1 MLEVLGCYSADY
13 ATQLAVNSNFIANEL
28 SLFSQKDR
36 KPICFFM
43 MMCCFLGGVSAINYK
58 NIFRCCTVQPGSFSH
73 ESWKTLALCP
83 VNGLRTPR
91 CGRHITREF
100 CRVCDSNVVSR
111 GVYSKGI
118 VASFIIPMGVLSQ
131 CRNIFYF
138 VQIHFQLLMPVYF
151 SSQLPADSR
160 SSAIAIV
167 FLLLKLMK
175 TDVSCFICTK
185 SFTKCESQKGA
196 LKIAECLKQSV

>member
-1 MLEVLGCYSADY
+1 MPKVLGSFSADE
-13 ATQLAVNSNFIANEL
+13 AALHIAKRNIKPDEL
-28 SLFSQKDR
+28 SLVFQEGGLS
-36 KPICFFM
+36 IYFFILSS
-43 MMCCFLGGVSAINYK
+43 CFLGGVSAANTK
-58 NIFRCCTVQPGSFSH
+58 KIFRSSAVQPGSFCH
-73 ESWKTLALCP
+73 ESWITLALCP
-83 VNGLRTPR
+83 VNGSRAPR

-111 GVYSKGI
+111 GVYSKGV

-138 VQIHFQLLMPVYF
+138 GQIHFQLLMPVYF

-175 TDVSCFICTK
+175 TDVSCFYLHQIIHK
-185 SFTKCESQKGA
+185 VQESKRGT
-196 LKIAECLKQSV
+196 EDS

>member
-1 MLEVLGCYSADY
+1 MSKVLGSFYADE
-13 ATQLAVNSNFIANEL
+13 AALHIAKRNIKPDEL
-28 SLFSQKDR
+28 SLVFQEGGLS
-36 KPICFFM
+36 IYFFILSS
-43 MMCCFLGGVSAINYK
+43 CFLGGVSAANTK
-58 NIFRCCTVQPGSFSH
+58 NIFRFSAVQPGSFSH
-73 ESWKTLALCP
+73 ESWITLALCP
-83 VNGLRTPR
+83 VNGSRAPR

-118 VASFIIPMGVLSQ
+118 VASFIILMGVLSQ

-138 VQIHFQLLMPVYF
+138 GQIHFQLLMPVYF

-167 FLLLKLMK
+167 FLLLKLLK
-175 TDVSCFICTK
+175 TDVSCFYLHQIIHK
-185 SFTKCESQKGA
+185 VRESKRGT
-196 LKIAECLKQSV
+196 EDS

>member
-1 MLEVLGCYSADY
+1 MSKVLGSFSADE
-13 ATQLAVNSNFIANEL
+13 AALHIAKRNIKPHEL
-28 SLFSQKDR
+28 SLVFQEGGLSTY
-36 KPICFFM
+36 FFILSS
-43 MMCCFLGGVSAINYK
+43 CFLGGVSAANTK
-58 NIFRCCTVQPGSFSH
+58 NIFRSSAVQPGSFSH
-73 ESWKTLALCP
+73 ESWITLALCP
-83 VNGLRTPR
+83 VNGSRTPR

-138 VQIHFQLLMPVYF
+138 GQIHFQLLMPVYF

-175 TDVSCFICTK
+175 TDVSCFYLHQIIHK
-185 SFTKCESQKGA
+185 VRESKRGT
-196 LKIAECLKQSV
+196 EDS

>member
-1 MLEVLGCYSADY
+1 MPKVIGSFYADE
-13 ATQLAVNSNFIANEL
+13 AALHIAKSNIKPDEL
-28 SLFSQKDR
+28 SVVFQEGGLS
-36 KPICFFM
+36 IYFFILSS
-43 MMCCFLGGVSAINYK
+43 CFLGGVSATNTK
-58 NIFRCCTVQPGSFSH
+58 NIFRSSAVQPGSFSH
-73 ESWKTLALCP
+73 ESWITLALCP
-83 VNGLRTPR
+83 VNGSRAPR
-91 CGRHITREF
+91 CGRLITREF

-138 VQIHFQLLMPVYF
+138 DQIHFQLLMLVYF

-175 TDVSCFICTK
+175 TDVSCFYLHQIIHK
-185 SFTKCESQKGA
+185 VRESKKGH
-196 LKIAECLKQSV
+196 

>member
-1 MLEVLGCYSADY
+1 MSKVLGSFSADE
-13 ATQLAVNSNFIANEL
+13 AALHIAKRNIKPDEL
-28 SLFSQKDR
+28 SLVFQEGGLS
-36 KPICFFM
+36 IYFFILSS
-43 MMCCFLGGVSAINYK
+43 CFLGGVSATNTK
-58 NIFRCCTVQPGSFSH
+58 NIFRSSAVQPGSFSH
-73 ESWKTLALCP
+73 GSWITLALCP
-83 VNGLRTPR
+83 VNGSRAPR

-100 CRVCDSNVVSR
+100 CRFCDSNVVSR

-138 VQIHFQLLMPVYF
+138 GQIHFQLLMPVYF

-175 TDVSCFICTK
+175 TDVSCFYLHQIIHK
-185 SFTKCESQKGA
+185 VRESKRGT
-196 LKIAECLKQSV
+196 EDS

>member
-1 MLEVLGCYSADY
+1 
-13 ATQLAVNSNFIANEL
+13 
-28 SLFSQKDR
+28 
-36 KPICFFM
+36 
-43 MMCCFLGGVSAINYK
+43 MCCFLGGVSATNYK
-58 NIFRCCTVQPGSFSH
+58 NIFRCSTVQPGSFSH
-73 ESWKTLALCP
+73 ESWITLALCP
-83 VNGLRTPR
+83 VNGSRAPR

-118 VASFIIPMGVLSQ
+118 VASFIILMGVLSQ

-138 VQIHFQLLMPVYF
+138 GQIHFQLLMPVYF

-175 TDVSCFICTK
+175 TDVSCFYLHQIIHKVRESKRGTEDSWMLETVCMTSTK
-185 SFTKCESQKGA
+185 
-196 LKIAECLKQSV
+196 L

>member
-1 MLEVLGCYSADY
+1 MSKVLGSFSADEAALY
-13 ATQLAVNSNFIANEL
+13 VAKRNIKPDEL
-28 SLFSQKDR
+28 SLVFQEGGLS
-36 KPICFFM
+36 IYFFILSS
-43 MMCCFLGGVSAINYK
+43 CFLGGVSATNTK
-58 NIFRCCTVQPGSFSH
+58 NIFRSSAVQPGSFSH
-73 ESWKTLALCP
+73 ESWITLALCP
-83 VNGLRTPR
+83 VNGSRAPR

-138 VQIHFQLLMPVYF
+138 GQIHFQLLMPVYF

-160 SSAIAIV
+160 SSAKPLF

-175 TDVSCFICTK
+175 TDVSCFYLHQIIHK
-185 SFTKCESQKGA
+185 VRESKRGT
-196 LKIAECLKQSV
+196 EDS

>member
-1 MLEVLGCYSADY
+1 MSKVLGSFSADE
-13 ATQLAVNSNFIANEL
+13 AALHIAKRNIKPDEL
-28 SLFSQKDR
+28 SLVFQEGGLS
-36 KPICFFM
+36 IYFFILSS
-43 MMCCFLGGVSAINYK
+43 CFLGGVSATNTK
-58 NIFRCCTVQPGSFSH
+58 NIFRSSAVQPGSFSH
-73 ESWKTLALCP
+73 ESWITLALCP
-83 VNGLRTPR
+83 VNGSRAPR

-138 VQIHFQLLMPVYF
+138 GQIHFQLLMPVYF

-175 TDVSCFICTK
+175 TDVSCFYLHQIIHK
-185 SFTKCESQKGA
+185 VRESKRGT
-196 LKIAECLKQSV
+196 EDS

>member
-1 MLEVLGCYSADY
+1 MSKVLGSFSADE
-13 ATQLAVNSNFIANEL
+13 AALHIAKRNIKPDEL
-28 SLFSQKDR
+28 SLVFQEGGLS
-36 KPICFFM
+36 IYFFILSS
-43 MMCCFLGGVSAINYK
+43 CFLGGVSATNTK
-58 NIFRCCTVQPGSFSH
+58 NIFRSSAVQPGSFSH
-73 ESWKTLALCP
+73 ESWITLALCP
-83 VNGLRTPR
+83 VNGSRAPR

-111 GVYSKGI
+111 GVYWKGV

-138 VQIHFQLLMPVYF
+138 GQIHFQLLMPVYF

-175 TDVSCFICTK
+175 TDVSCFYLHQIIHK
-185 SFTKCESQKGA
+185 VRESKRGT
-196 LKIAECLKQSV
+196 EDS